1 MTPGSWVDTRVTL
14 LSNPRS
20 CLLSTVWFKKNNK
33 LRTFQVI
40 SSEIRVSGRREEN
53 YILANSSLF
62 LSSPSQKRRQP
73 LLWCHCTSGLN
84 LSVLLPLSPALV
96 CGLCSSVG
104 LSLSVFHTHTHINVC
119 VFCQMN
125 FFSLSLILCLSFFLP
140 LINPVCLFVLYLP
153 PHTHTPSCL
162 PNMSNI
168 LTPFLLT
175 RWRSVHMPEFLSS
188 RITVACVYIRLW
200 LNCDW
205 QQHETWVWDSH
216 LHIRSALLRY
226 WKHQLAIRETD
237 RPTPSYF

>member
-1 MTPGSWVDTRVTL
+1 M
-14 LSNPRS
+14 
-20 CLLSTVWFKKNNK
+20 
-33 LRTFQVI
+33 I

-53 YILANSSLF
+53 YIGQL
-62 LSSPSQKRRQP
+62 LSFSFITITKTSTTTALMPLYIWSQ
-73 LLWCHCTSGLN
+73 SV
-84 LSVLLPLSPALV
+84 SVLLPLYPALV

-140 LINPVCLFVLYLP
+140 LINPVCLFVLGLP
-153 PHTHTPSCL
+153 PTHTPSCL